1 MLHARGMNA
10 RRVHECWAVCDAQGK
25 FRPIHSDD
33 WKETGQ
39 ENQMSVATSPGPIH
53 RNPLL
58 HLNAHTVRA
67 LCAHST
73 YVKRKHL
80 RHFSNENVCSS
91 NVRFFHA
98 RRVTSSRFH
107 RIKFRDE
114 CLIRYL
120 QNNFLSQKIVE

>member
-58 HLNAHTVRA
+58 HLNAHTVRGTVCTLDVCKAKA
-67 LCAHST
+67 LET
-73 YVKRKHL
+73 L
-80 RHFSNENVCSS
+80 F
-91 NVRFFHA
+91 
-98 RRVTSSRFH
+98 
-107 RIKFRDE
+107 
-114 CLIRYL
+114 
-120 QNNFLSQKIVE
+120 